1 MECLYIK
8 EYKKTYDVI
17 INLKALTKMNDG
29 GIIMKYKFSK
39 VVKCTLPALMI
50 TTFVT
55 PSMAVFAAE
64 TKSPNLN
71 ASQQAIIPY
80 AESYIDTVQDRMK
93 QRDRESKLTGKPIN
107 MQEQIID
114 GWFLARFW
122 IFKDQNNNHQTNR
135 FISWFKDNLASSKG
149 YDSIA
154 EQMGL
159 KIEAL
164 NDMDVTNIDYTSK
177 TGDTIYNG
185 ISELTNYTGTTQKM
199 KTDSFQRDYTKSEST
214 SVTNGLQLGFKVAAK
229 GVVALAGADFETSV
243 TYNLSSTTT
252 ETNTISDKFTVPS
265 QEVTLSPGH
274 KAVVKH
280 DLRKMVYF
288 GTHDLKGDLK
298 VGFNDKE
305 IVQKFIY
312 PNYRSI
318 DLSDIRKT
326 MIEIDKWNHVN
337 TIDFYQL
344 VGVKNHIK
352 NGDTLYIDT
361 PAEFTF
367 NGANPY
373 YRATFT
379 EYDENGNPVQTKI
392 LSGN

>member
-1 MECLYIK
+1 
-8 EYKKTYDVI
+8 
-17 INLKALTKMNDG
+17 
-29 GIIMKYKFSK
+29 
-39 VVKCTLPALMI
+39 
-50 TTFVT
+50 
-55 PSMAVFAAE
+55 
-64 TKSPNLN
+64 
-71 ASQQAIIPY
+71 
-80 AESYIDTVQDRMK
+80 
-93 QRDRESKLTGKPIN
+93 
-107 MQEQIID
+107 
-114 GWFLARFW
+114 
-122 IFKDQNNNHQTNR
+122 
-135 FISWFKDNLASSKG
+135 
-149 YDSIA
+149 
-154 EQMGL
+154 
-159 KIEAL
+159 
-164 NDMDVTNIDYTSK
+164 
-177 TGDTIYNG
+177 
-185 ISELTNYTGTTQKM
+185 
-199 KTDSFQRDYTKSEST
+199 
-214 SVTNGLQLGFKVAAK
+214 
-229 GVVALAGADFETSV
+229 
-243 TYNLSSTTT
+243 
-252 ETNTISDKFTVPS
+252 
-265 QEVTLSPGH
+265 GH

-298 VGFNDKE
+298 VSFNDKE

-344 VGVKNHIK
+344 VGFKNHIK